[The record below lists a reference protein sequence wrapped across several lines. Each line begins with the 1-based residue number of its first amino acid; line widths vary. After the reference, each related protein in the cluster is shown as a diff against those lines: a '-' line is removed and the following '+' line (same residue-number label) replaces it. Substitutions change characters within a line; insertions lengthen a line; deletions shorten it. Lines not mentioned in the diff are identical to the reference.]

1 MYFYRYAVLCVTG
14 ENITKL
20 KRSILAKQ
28 AIFFV
33 SFRLLGAD
41 MACTIFEVPI
51 GSTSVYME
59 QDTPDKNL
67 LGKQI
72 LKLSFR
78 ERDYNVS
85 EED

>member
-1 MYFYRYAVLCVTG
+1 
-14 ENITKL
+14 
-20 KRSILAKQ
+20 
-28 AIFFV
+28 
-33 SFRLLGAD
+33 
-41 MACTIFEVPI
+41 MACTIFEVPT